1 MRIRRQKNKGTGIK
15 PWPNPQCEP
24 QLYKL
29 PPMPELDQDRPVSPL
44 PPLSSNVPTDTGTN
58 FAQTKD
64 VEVSSSAFVS
74 TKSTRIP
81 TSDGLLN
88 VQKPQVEGGIPGIHV
103 APCTSL
109 MEKAAAFGGTLSNP
123 DNVGEKLINLN
134 EFSFSSFLGF
144 QPGELS
150 DASVANDQDID
161 LDNLVNLKE
170 SDDLSSFL
178 SFDLDEPTVSNSKEY
193 DSSIDWNAAAELLS
207 SDSKSNTQNQ
217 KIAWSTPSPVPDDDL
232 FTNGCF
238 DWDTPD
244 TLKEITGGVKSDR
257 QTDFAFPIQ
266 APPEQMQT
274 NPQSTISNGTFGLA
288 FLGGDSSIHTSRMH
302 QLQSQNLFSMN
313 QDLVNGTVSSVN
325 ANCMHQL
332 QSHNLFGMFPLNN
345 AGLYGQGS
353 LWQSEAL
360 NSSNDDQKLASFGN
374 PFCRS
379 VP

>member
-44 PPLSSNVPTDTGTN
+44 PPLSSNVPTDKGTN

-74 TKSTRIP
+74 IKSPRIP

-88 VQKPQVEGGIPGIHV
+88 VQKPQVKVGISDIHV
-103 APCTSL
+103 EPFTSL

-134 EFSFSSFLGF
+134 QFSFSSFLGF

-170 SDDLSSFL
+170 SDELSSFL
-178 SFDLDEPTVSNSKEY
+178 SFDLNEPTVSSSKEY

-207 SDSKSNTQNQ
+207 SDLKSNTQNQ

-238 DWDTPD
+238 YWDTPG

-257 QTDFAFPIQ
+257 QTDIAFPIQ

-274 NPQSTISNGTFGLA
+274 NTVGLA
-288 FLGGDSSIHTSRMH
+288 FLGGDSSIHISRMH

-313 QDLVNGTVSSVN
+313 QNLVNGTVSSVN
-325 ANCMHQL
+325 AYGMHRL
-332 QSHNLFGMFPLNN
+332 QSNNLFGMFPLNN